1 MHMSKLRLVLVLALG
16 LGLGAAGQ
24 HWYSR
29 GPAAPV
35 AVTLAHAA
43 SAPDRPILYWRD
55 PGGAPRWSATPVKDA
70 QGRDFLPVYDD
81 EEPSFA
87 PAPEK
92 AKAAPANR
100 RILYYRNPMGLP
112 DTSPVPKKDQMG
124 MDYIAVYEGDEPDDG
139 TSVKISLDRIQRSGV
154 RTEKVERRVV
164 VRPVR
169 AVGTVAIDESRQT
182 AVSLRADA
190 YVEQLFVDTT
200 GRIVRAGEA
209 LFRIYSPLIVQAQ
222 GDLAVISRR
231 QSSPGAVDG
240 TMQLLRNLGV
250 PESRIREVRET
261 GTSPRTLDWPAPA
274 SGTVTVK
281 RVVNGQRVQAGDE
294 LYRIVD
300 LTHLWV
306 IADVAEAD
314 LPMIQPGTR
323 ATVTVRAYPNQPV
336 EGLVAFIYPDLRPE
350 TRTARVRIEV
360 PNPDGRLKTDMYA
373 DVVFRTGT
381 DAAAVVAV
389 PDGAVIDSGARQI
402 VLVAKGD
409 GRFEPRPVKL
419 GQHGDGFREVLE
431 GVRAGEEI
439 VTTATF
445 LIDAESN
452 LQSALKSFAPETAE
466 RGEAK
471 GSTGPTGAV
480 P

>member
-1 MHMSKLRLVLVLALG
+1 MSNLRIVLVLALG

-24 HWYSR
+24 HWYAQRSAAPMALTVAQAA
-29 GPAAPV
+29 PAA
-35 AVTLAHAA
+35 
-43 SAPDRPILYWRD
+43 DRSILYYRD
-55 PGGAPRWSATPVKDA
+55 PSGAPRWSATPANDA
-70 QGRDFLPVYDD
+70 QGRAYLPVYDD

-87 PAPEK
+87 PALDKPK
-92 AKAAPANR
+92 PAPANR

-112 DTSPVPKKDQMG
+112 DTSPVPKKDSMG
-124 MDYIAVYEGDEPDDG
+124 MDYVAIYEGDEPDDG
-139 TSVKISLDRIQRSGV
+139 ATVKISLDRVQRTGV
-154 RTEKVERRVV
+154 RTEKVETRTVV
-164 VRPVR
+164 QPVR

-182 AVSLRADA
+182 IVTLRADA

-200 GRIVRAGEA
+200 GRIVHAGEP
-209 LFRIYSPLIVQAQ
+209 LFRIYSPLMLQAQ
-222 GDLAVISRR
+222 GDLAVIAR
-231 QSSPGAVDG
+231 QKSSPGAIEG
-240 TMQLLRNLGV
+240 TMQLLRNLAV

-261 GTSPRTLDWPAPA
+261 GTSPRTIDWPSPA
-274 SGTVTVK
+274 TGTVTVK

-306 IADVAEAD
+306 IAEVAEAD
-314 LPMIQPGTR
+314 LAIVQPATR

-336 EGLVAFIYPDLRPE
+336 EGVVAFIYPDVRPE

-360 PNPDGRLKTDMYA
+360 PNLDGRLKTDMYA
-373 DVVFRTGT
+373 DVVFHAGT
-381 DAAAVVAV
+381 DAAPVVAV
-389 PDGAVIDSGARQI
+389 PDSAVIDSGTRQI

-409 GRFEPRPVKL
+409 GRFEPRPVTL
-419 GQHGDGFREVLE
+419 GRRGDGFREVIE

-452 LQSALKSFAPETAE
+452 LKSALKTFAPETAE
-466 RGEAK
+466 RKEA
-471 GSTGPTGAV
+471 GP
-480 P
+480 